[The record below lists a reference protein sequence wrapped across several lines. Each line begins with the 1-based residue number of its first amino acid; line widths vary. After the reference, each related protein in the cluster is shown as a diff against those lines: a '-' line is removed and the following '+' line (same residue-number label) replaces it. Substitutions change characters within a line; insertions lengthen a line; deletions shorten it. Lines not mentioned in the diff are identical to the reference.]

1 VSEIMDTLKG
11 DKEDEEEEEDDEEEE
26 PLYKKLVN
34 LDGFEDFMK
43 IIGKKED
50 FEKIMAKVDDEYLKP
65 LDNTLKALG
74 GVEFITGALSMAS
87 NLKDLV

>member
-1 VSEIMDTLKG
+1 MDTLKG
-11 DKEDEEEEEDDEEEE
+11 DKEEEEEEEEKDEKDK

-43 IIGKKED
+43 IIGKED
-50 FEKIMAKVDDEYLKP
+50 EFKNYMKGMDENYLKP

-74 GVEFITGALSMAS
+74 GVEFITGALSMAK
-87 NLKDLV
+87 NLNDLI